1 MELPDLEVANE
12 LKADMSN
19 FESMWGLYEEFNN
32 GLQELAKED
41 WISFRFAIDPPYLNS
56 SQKEGKWNS
65 QMQRLFF
72 FSPLIQFCQNDLI
85 NCLFD
90 IKQFINVE
98 AFNIFKG
105 KENYVVLIHKQ
116 YEVVF

>member
-1 MELPDLEVANE
+1 MHVVNAFSLNRHDCEHFGMELPDLEVANE

-56 SQKEGKWNS
+56 SQKGGKWDS

-72 FSPLIQFCQNDLI
+72 QFCQNELEKLLI
-85 NCLFD
+85 
-90 IKQFINVE
+90 
-98 AFNIFKG
+98 
-105 KENYVVLIHKQ
+105 
-116 YEVVF
+116 

>member
-41 WISFRFAIDPPYLNS
+41 WISFRLAINPPYLNS
-56 SQKEGKWNS
+56 SQNRREWDLQIKS
-65 QMQRLFF
+65 LLFYKDSLYT
-72 FSPLIQFCQNDLI
+72 FSLVKMIEKLLYTPC
-85 NCLFD
+85 
-90 IKQFINVE
+90 
-98 AFNIFKG
+98 
-105 KENYVVLIHKQ
+105 
-116 YEVVF
+116 